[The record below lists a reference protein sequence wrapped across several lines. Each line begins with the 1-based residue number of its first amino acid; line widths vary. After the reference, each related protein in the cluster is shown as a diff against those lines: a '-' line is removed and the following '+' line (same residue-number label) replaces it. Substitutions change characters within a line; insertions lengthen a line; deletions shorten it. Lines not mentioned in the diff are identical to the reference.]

1 MGRCYN
7 ITKDLG
13 QISIDFLVGFT
24 IFIIGFIFVI
34 TLMSGLLVGLQS
46 KTIDYDAVAYRTG
59 EILVEDPGQV
69 QEDAPTKQWEFLD
82 PAYKDDIIRL
92 GLAISSDFPETLTS
106 KNPNILTRAKVDR
119 FFDSDYFSY
128 PDDYRRMLI
137 FGGTGTYPYN
147 FNISLDNG
155 TSFLSIGDPI
165 PQDHPYGYIKRAVFI
180 KEPPDFAEFDCPG
193 NPERIDININFPDLY
208 DTEREPIYNID
219 PLNEEIQ
226 IGILTNPNVEL
237 TDVSL
242 LKSDAG
248 GIFSP
253 IPGLTLPQVNTSGGF
268 APPYPITVPEDPN
281 YHAGRGYVNITF
293 PPGYFPDSLFSKSSN
308 LKISFYFNSIESPS
322 SKDYSYLTVTPQR
335 LTPAILEVRV
345 W

>member
-1 MGRCYN
+1 MN
-7 ITKDLG
+7 ITKDSG

-34 TLMSGLLVGLQS
+34 TMMSGLLVGLQS

-59 EILVEDPGQV
+59 VILVEDPGQV
-69 QEDAPTKQWEFLD
+69 QKDTPENKWEFLD

-92 GLAISSDFPETLTS
+92 GLAISPDF
-106 KNPNILTRAKVDR
+106 PNILTRAKVDR

-137 FGGTGTYPYN
+137 FGGAGTYPYN
-147 FNISLDNG
+147 FNISLDYG
-155 TSFLSIGDPI
+155 TSPPLSIGDSVPDG
-165 PQDHPYGYIKRAVFI
+165 QSYGYIKRAVFI
-180 KEPPDFAEFDCPG
+180 KEPPGEAVFTCPG

-219 PLNEEIQ
+219 PLNEEIR
-226 IGILTNPNVEL
+226 IRILTDPNVEL

-242 LKSDAG
+242 LKSDAD
-248 GIFSP
+248 GIYISV
-253 IPGLTLPQVNTSGGF
+253 PGLNLPPVETSGGP
-268 APPYPITVPEDPN
+268 APPYPITVIEDPLN
-281 YHAGRGYVNITF
+281 PGMGYVKIIF
-293 PPGYFPDSLFSKSSN
+293 PQRYFSPFSDKSSKF
-308 LKISFYFNSIESPS
+308 LLSFSFDTANYPPNQYNY
-322 SKDYSYLTVTPQR
+322 DYSTDFQPSPT
-335 LTPAILEVRV
+335 LTPAILEVCI